1 MRVQLCGAFRIDA
14 DGRKLEARLP
24 GRQGRML
31 FAYLALNRARPV
43 LRDELVGALWPGP
56 APAQAGA
63 SLSILLSKVRAAIA
77 PARLEGR
84 SDLGLVLPEHSQVD
98 VEHALESVHS
108 AESAVAAGEWR
119 RAWAPSLAAFLVT
132 ERRLLADCDA
142 PWLDEWR
149 RRLDDVLVRSLECH
163 AAACLGTGGAELAA
177 AERSARRLVELSPYR
192 ESGYRILMEALA
204 ARGNVA
210 EAVRVYDEVRRL
222 FRDELGIVSGASLQ
236 EVHKRLLDA

>member
-1 MRVQLCGAFRIDA
+1 AGPGA
-14 DGRKLEARLP
+14 
-24 GRQGRML
+24 
-31 FAYLALNRARPV
+31 
-43 LRDELVGALWPGP
+43 
-56 APAQAGA
+56 AQAGG

-77 PARLEGR
+77 PARIDGR
-84 SDLGLVLPEHSQVD
+84 SDLGVLLPEHSQVD

-210 EAVRVYDEVRRL
+210 EAVRVYDDVRCL
-222 FRDELGIVSGASLQ
+222 FRDELGIVPGASVQ